1 MQKGIKIRLYPNKE
15 QINKMNSFF
24 GCRRYVY
31 NYFLD
36 YSSSN
41 KDYSYY
47 SWSKE
52 LTSLKQKEDTLFLKE
67 VDKFI
72 LQNSLKDLRTSYNNF
87 FIDIK
92 KEFTSKKGFNKPKYV
107 SKKNTYQSFRTNYT
121 NNNIEILSKHIKLPK
136 LGLIKCKYHY
146 SFNDVKIISVT
157 VTKTPS
163 NKYYASII
171 HEVDIN
177 PLVKTNKEVGIDVGV
192 RNLVTTS
199 DNVIYVNPL
208 KLDKIEK
215 KITRLQRRISKTKVD
230 SSNRKKLRIKKA
242 KIEEH
247 KVNIIND
254 YIHKITS
261 SLIKEYDTLY
271 IEDLDIKELITKQVV
286 KRNKRKLISTCIGK
300 LIKVLE
306 YKSKMYEKQIHK
318 IDRYYPSSK
327 TCSRCNNTYEV
338 KDSRIYQCPYCSLK
352 IDRDYNAS
360 LNILRYGQ
368 NHN

>member
-1 MQKGIKIRLYPNKE
+1 MKKGIKIRLYPNKE

-52 LTSLKQKEDTLFLKE
+52 LTSLKQKEDTSFLKE
-67 VDKFI
+67 VDKFV
-72 LQNSLKDLRTSYNNF
+72 LQNALKDLKSSYNNF

-157 VTKTPS
+157 VSKEA
-163 NKYYASII
+163 NRYYASI
-171 HEVDIN
+171 
-177 PLVKTNKEVGIDVGV
+177 LVEEEI
-192 RNLVTTS
+192 
-199 DNVIYVNPL
+199 
-208 KLDKIEK
+208 
-215 KITRLQRRISKTKVD
+215 
-230 SSNRKKLRIKKA
+230 RK
-242 KIEEH
+242 
-247 KVNIIND
+247 
-254 YIHKITS
+254 
-261 SLIKEYDTLY
+261 
-271 IEDLDIKELITKQVV
+271 
-286 KRNKRKLISTCIGK
+286 
-300 LIKVLE
+300 LE
-306 YKSKMYEKQIHK
+306 YKLQ
-318 IDRYYPSSK
+318 
-327 TCSRCNNTYEV
+327 T
-338 KDSRIYQCPYCSLK
+338 
-352 IDRDYNAS
+352 
-360 LNILRYGQ
+360 
-368 NHN
+368 